1 MLSLVPLWLLSTE
14 RPRYSAILWS
24 AIPLTIIP
32 LVAPIVALEASV
44 GIAPLALLPA
54 LVVAVAHCGG
64 ERSGLAIVSTTARNV
79 VAALM
84 VRGQARGQT

>member
-24 AIPLTIIP
+24 AIPVTIIP
-32 LVAPIVALEASV
+32 LVAPIVALEANV

-54 LVVAVAHCGG
+54 LVVAVVHCGG
-64 ERSGLAIVSTTARNV
+64 ERSALAIVSATERNV
-79 VAALM
+79 MAALM
-84 VRGQARGQT
+84 APGQPRGQT